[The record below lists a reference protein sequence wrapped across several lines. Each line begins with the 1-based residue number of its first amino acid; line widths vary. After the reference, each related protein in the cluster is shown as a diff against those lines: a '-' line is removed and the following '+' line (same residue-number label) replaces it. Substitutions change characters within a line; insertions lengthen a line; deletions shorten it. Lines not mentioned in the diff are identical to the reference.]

1 MKLRT
6 LTLFLPLSAAVAAI
20 FSSCAGMGG
29 TRTGP
34 INYIA
39 DMGPVY
45 PGIASYV
52 VMDAY
57 DQHAVL
63 AYRANQRR
71 PVASLTKIATAVVA
85 LDILNSGG
93 IDAGEMMTVPPQV
106 TLLGGPGPATLQPGD
121 RLSVRDGLYA
131 AMVGSDN
138 YAAETVAFH
147 LGQTLMASGIGSN
160 PMAAFVAQMNA
171 LCSKVGLGNTRFANA
186 PGLDLRGRSGY
197 STAADMAKLTAH
209 ALEVPGFSFYCS
221 QPNRRIAIDRA
232 GTRLGVG
239 IRNTNELLGRGSI
252 DGVKTGTTQAA
263 GECLIITSPRPST
276 VVKRPDGSTVVT
288 QHRLIVVVL
297 GTTERFGRA
306 WQLLNDGWAGY
317 FQWRAQSVSS
327 LTVPAPLDARRP
339 QPQPLPPAPAIPS
352 TPAFPPYPS
361 PPTTVAPPGYY
372 R

>member
-1 MKLRT
+1 M
-6 LTLFLPLSAAVAAI
+6 AAL
-20 FSSCAGMGG
+20 FSSCTGMGG
-29 TRTGP
+29 TAGAASG
-34 INYIA
+34 YIA

-45 PGIASYV
+45 PGISSYV
-52 VMDAY
+52 VLDAY
-57 DQHAVL
+57 DQHPVL
-63 AYRANQRR
+63 AWGANQRR

-85 LDILNSGG
+85 LDILNRGG

-106 TLLGGPGPATLQPGD
+106 TLLGGPGPAVLQPGD

-147 LGQTLMASGIGSN
+147 LGQRLMASGIGSN

-171 LCSKVGLGNTRFANA
+171 LCRKVGLNSTRFANA
-186 PGLDLRGRSGY
+186 HGLDLDGRSGY

-209 ALEVPGFSFYCS
+209 ALVVPGFSFYCS
-221 QPNRRIAIDRA
+221 QPTRRITIDRA
-232 GTRLGVG
+232 GQRLGVS
-239 IRNTNELLGRGSI
+239 IRNTNELLGRGGI
-252 DGVKTGTTQAA
+252 DGVKTGTTEAA
-263 GECLIITSPRPST
+263 GQCLIITAPRPST

-297 GTTERFGRA
+297 GATERFGQA

-317 FQWRAQSVSS
+317 FQWRAQSASS
-327 LTVPAPLDARRP
+327 LTVPAPVDPRSP
-339 QPQPLPPAPAIPS
+339 QQPPVPTVPAVPATPDFPPYPAAPAIPQ
-352 TPAFPPYPS
+352 
-361 PPTTVAPPGYY
+361 PGYY